1 MNPTRNTAK
10 KTFLIKQI
18 IGLELRFIRT
28 QQKLN
33 MSEAAAQSGISIKKI
48 KSIES
53 GKHFSLYHIAVLSA
67 IYGFEPHIE
76 LKRIK

>member
-10 KTFLIKQI
+10 KTFLMKQI

-48 KSIES
+48 KSIEAENIFRYTILPS
-53 GKHFSLYHIAVLSA
+53 CLQYTALNHILS
-67 IYGFEPHIE
+67 
-76 LKRIK
+76 